1 MQGQAGH
8 AGESCFLAILFLHV
22 FVLMSDGYGDVVG
35 IGRLYD
41 DDDDVR
47 RGGGGGERG
56 GERRGELVVDREGGL
71 RGCECGRL
79 GGCVGVFYL

>member
-47 RGGGGGERG
+47 RGGGGEREGER
-56 GERRGELVVDREGGL
+56 EGAS
-71 RGCECGRL
+71 
-79 GGCVGVFYL
+79 